1 MRHDVAGLLALGTAR
16 RMLAVAI
23 GIATVAFGGSL
34 YALDSARRAAE
45 TDAAWLRQRLT
56 EKRALVRAL
65 HSDLA
70 VVAQATERVSQM
82 ASIARDQNAA
92 VRRVNQIEEPRD
104 AAYTPARL
112 AMLDDATMYRSEDS
126 ARALAQL
133 AFLEEQLAATTDS
146 LSLMVV
152 LSKGVGSEAPVGQ
165 PAAIQPARVE
175 RAAVRTVVARPAVA
189 DTSQPGGWPVAGEV
203 SSRFGWRESPYGTG
217 TQRHTGLDIRADYG
231 TPVRVSASGV
241 VVFAGRDAGG
251 YGSAVIVDHGRNV
264 KTLYGHLSGIYVR
277 EGQRIPRGAVL
288 GAVGNTGRATGAHL
302 HYEVRVGNVPVD
314 PMLYVQRARVEQVAM
329 VTRRPRSR

>member
-1 MRHDVAGLLALGTAR
+1 MRHDVAGLLALATAQ
-16 RMLAVAI
+16 RMLLAVTI
-23 GIATVAFGGSL
+23 GIATVLFGGSL

-45 TDAAWLRQRLT
+45 NDAAWLRQRLT
-56 EKRALVRAL
+56 DKRALVRTL

-70 VVAQATERVSQM
+70 AVAQATERVSQM

-92 VRRVNQIEEPRD
+92 VRRMSQIEEPRD

-112 AMLDDATMYRSEDS
+112 AALDDATMYRSEDS

-152 LSKGVGSEAPVGQ
+152 LSKGTHVEE
-165 PAAIQPARVE
+165 PAANRSARVE
-175 RAAVRTVVARPAVA
+175 QVAVRPAVVRPAVA

-203 SSRFGWRESPYGTG
+203 SSRFGWRESPYGRG

-251 YGSAVIVDHGRNV
+251 YGSAVVVDHGRTV
-264 KTLYGHLSGIYVR
+264 KTLYGHLSAIYVR

-288 GAVGNTGRATGAHL
+288 GAVGSSGRATGAHL

-329 VTRRPRSR
+329 VTRKPSSR